1 MRITPRGGGYL
12 GAESYEHVLI
22 FVRDTNQ
29 FSFINITLAKE
40 KANFPPDGAILP
52 FVQPTFKKV
61 SAGISGKNKKDV
73 LEPVLYQVWSRFYKK
88 VVKVN

>member
-1 MRITPRGGGYL
+1 MWTLCASRHGGGGYL

-61 SAGISGKNKKDV
+61 SAGRWKK
-73 LEPVLYQVWSRFYKK
+73 
-88 VVKVN
+88 